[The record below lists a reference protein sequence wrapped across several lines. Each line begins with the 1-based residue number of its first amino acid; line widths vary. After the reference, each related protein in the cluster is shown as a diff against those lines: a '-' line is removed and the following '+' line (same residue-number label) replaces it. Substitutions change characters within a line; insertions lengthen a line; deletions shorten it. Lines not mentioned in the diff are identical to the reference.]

1 MLKQG
6 LIGLIIVVIAAIGLG
21 VILYGGDTPAP
32 GQAPQSRPANVNV
45 VTPRL
50 DRVTDTIEAVG
61 TLRSREEIEI
71 TSEVDGRIMALN
83 FRQGQR
89 VEQGQVL
96 VQLDDR
102 QTQADLQVAE
112 ARLADARTRYDR
124 ALRLRQNNSIP
135 QSQVDELRT
144 EVDVAEAQRLAVRTR
159 LDNHRIEAPFAG
171 VVGLRAF
178 SVGAYVRIGAVI
190 TTLDAT
196 DEMELSFSVPERFL
210 GAIHEGQSVQGIT
223 AAFPEEV
230 FSGTLTELGTR
241 INPLSRSLP
250 VQALIQNPDNRLRP
264 GQFMS
269 VSLILRERE
278 ALVIPEQAVLT
289 QGTTNYVYVNQDGS
303 AQRVEV
309 HLGVRMPGAVEISSG
324 LAHGDEVVI
333 TGQDRLRTGQ
343 RLNVLDDD
351 NALIGGRW
359 HTGQEG

>member
-1 MLKQG
+1 MVKQG
-6 LIGLIIVVIAAIGLG
+6 LIGLIIVIIAAIGAGIVLF
-21 VILYGGDTPAP
+21 GDDDA
-32 GQAPQSRPANVNV
+32 GSSQAPQSRPANVNV
-45 VTPRL
+45 VSPRL
-50 DRVTDTIEAVG
+50 ERVTDTIEAVG

-89 VEQGQVL
+89 VDKGQLL

-102 QTQADLQVAE
+102 QAQADLQVAE

-124 ALRLRQNNSIP
+124 ALRLRQNNSVP

-144 EVDVAEAQRLAVRTR
+144 EVDVAQAQRLAARTR

-210 GAIHEGQSVQGIT
+210 GAIRQGQTVQGIT
-223 AAFPEEV
+223 AAFPDEV
-230 FSGTLTELGTR
+230 FSGTLTDLGSR
-241 INPLSRSLP
+241 INPLNRSLP
-250 VQALIQNPDNRLRP
+250 VQALVQNSDNRLRP

-269 VSLILRERE
+269 VSLTLRERE

-289 QGTTNYVYVNQDGS
+289 QGTTNYVYVNQESS

-309 HLGVRMPGAVEISSG
+309 QLGVRMPGVVEISNG
-324 LAHGDEVVI
+324 LAHGDQVVI
-333 TGQDRLRTGQ
+333 TGQDRLRSGQ
-343 RLNVLDDD
+343 RLNVLEDD